1 LLYQLSYL
9 PVRTKSRRRSANLTK
24 KTDIARKLDYNF
36 IKIKR
41 INIMNRKIAVILTFT
56 SPWFFFINNYSH
68 AESKHSGKDIGQFVE
83 ISAEELQDKIHGG
96 LIAQLLGNLNGLP
109 HENKY
114 YNEPGEVRRYTP
126 ALADGTWTDDDTDI
140 EWVYISAM
148 QRDSTI
154 MLGPEQI
161 TLLWKQHINDHIW
174 CANLYTRQLMDI
186 GINPPLTG
194 KLALN
199 PWSGFN
205 ISGQFISESF
215 GLIAP
220 GMPQTAA
227 RIGLNYTHVTIDAE
241 PAQTTQLFTSMI
253 ATAFFTDDIDK
264 IIDAGLASV
273 DPDSGILPIIK
284 DVRQWHTQHPDD
296 WRTAR
301 RLIRDKYTLYE
312 SRTRNQ
318 NGYEL
323 CTAATISAL
332 LYGDGDLVN
341 TLIHAFNFGWD
352 ADNNAATAATIVGVI
367 KGRHWIQQ
375 QGWQI
380 KDRYR
385 NTTRPS
391 MPEDETITGFGDR
404 IDEVASRVIIENGG
418 SKFRRDGKDFYR
430 IRLQRPANVE
440 ELPDPKEQI
449 SSLRIKLKSQ
459 IEAGFADSAGIQQRA
474 RAAYLAI
481 CLGLA
486 DEFRS
491 KNADKWKQALTAL
504 EKYPKLLDVL
514 FNNSPG
520 PAGDKLRAAAVAAG
534 FQQPIN

>member
-1 LLYQLSYL
+1 MDRTISVPFAFALLCSFLIG
-9 PVRTKSRRRSANLTK
+9 NLAVAGTELIGK
-24 KTDIARKLDYNF
+24 EIPAGTRKF
-36 IKIKR
+36 
-41 INIMNRKIAVILTFT
+41 A
-56 SPWFFFINNYSH
+56 
-68 AESKHSGKDIGQFVE
+68 E
-83 ISAEELQDKIHGG
+83 ISAGQLEDKIRGG
-96 LIAQLLGNLNGLP
+96 LLAQLLGNLNGLP

-114 YNEPGEVRRYTP
+114 YNEPGDVKQYIP
-126 ALADGTWTDDDTDI
+126 ALADGAWTDDDTDI

-148 QRDSTI
+148 QRDRTSL
-154 MLGPEQI
+154 LGPEQI
-161 TLLWKQHINDHIW
+161 TALWKEHINDHIW
-174 CANLYTRQLMDI
+174 CANLYARRLMDI
-186 GINPPLTG
+186 GIETPLTG

-205 ISGQFISESF
+205 ISGQFICESF
-215 GLIAP
+215 GLVAP

-227 RIGLNYTHVTIDAE
+227 RIGLNYTHVTIDGE
-241 PAQTTQLFTSMI
+241 PAQTTQLFTAMI
-253 ATAFFTDDIDK
+253 AAAFFTDDIDT
-264 IIDAGLASV
+264 ILDAGLASV
-273 DPDSGILPIIK
+273 DPDSRILAIVK
-284 DVRQWHTQHPDD
+284 DVRRWHRQHPDD
-296 WRTAR
+296 WRTTR

-323 CTAATISAL
+323 CTAATVAAL

-341 TLIHAFNFGWD
+341 TLIHAFNLGWD

-367 KGRHWIQQ
+367 KGSSWIRQ
-375 QGWQI
+375 QGWEI

-404 IDEVASRVIIENGG
+404 IVEVARRVIIENGG
-418 SKFRRDGKDFYR
+418 SKIRRDGKDFYR
-430 IRLQRPANVE
+430 ISVQKPANVE
-440 ELPDPKEQI
+440 ALPDPNEQI
-449 SSLRIKLKSQ
+449 VRLRTQLRPRIQ
-459 IEAGFADSAGIQQRA
+459 AGLAAGATVRHRA

-491 KNADKWKQALTAL
+491 KNADEWTRALTAL
-504 EKYPKLLDVL
+504 EEYPKLLDVL
-514 FNNSPG
+514 FNKSPG

-534 FQQPIN
+534 LKKR